1 MTKWWSVLITI
12 AILAS
17 IKIWNPDPLQSLRY
31 IQYDFFQ
38 EKQEQV
44 QVDDIVLVNIDE
56 KAIQQEG
63 QYPWPRDIVA
73 KYIEQGPPNSL
84 YVLNMIYFSYI
95 NLLYIPLFV

>member
-38 EKQEQV
+38 GKQEQV

-63 QYPWPRDIVA
+63 QYPWPRDIVG

-84 YVLNMIYFSYI
+84 YVLNMMVMLQEY
-95 NLLYIPLFV
+95 

>member
-38 EKQEQV
+38 GKQEQV
-44 QVDDIVLVNIDE
+44 QVDDIVLVNIDV
-56 KAIQQEG
+56 I
-63 QYPWPRDIVA
+63 
-73 KYIEQGPPNSL
+73 
-84 YVLNMIYFSYI
+84 
-95 NLLYIPLFV
+95 